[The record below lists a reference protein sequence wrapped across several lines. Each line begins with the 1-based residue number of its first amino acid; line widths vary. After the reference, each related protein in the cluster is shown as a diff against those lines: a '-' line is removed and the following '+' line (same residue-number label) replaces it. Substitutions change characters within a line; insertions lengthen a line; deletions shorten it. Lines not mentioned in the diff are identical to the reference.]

1 MYKPVNRGNEPAK
14 VSNLTSIVHMIALE
28 ARNAHRFQ
36 SLFDGSPSARDPH
49 IPEPPKP
56 PPPTATTAESSPEIR
71 VKYANL
77 SQLGPNEKWQLM
89 DDLREYTTAGLF
101 PSDPKR
107 VPAYVVGELTLPL
120 KKEACIA
127 VAEKRRKS
135 PPEERHTIR
144 EEPKKLLDRGIIRP
158 SSSPW
163 AAQCYYCEKK
173 KTVPYDCA

>member
-1 MYKPVNRGNEPAK
+1 
-14 VSNLTSIVHMIALE
+14 MIALR

-56 PPPTATTAESSPEIR
+56 PPPTATTAESPPEIQ

-77 SQLGPNEKWQLM
+77 SQPGPNEKWQLM
-89 DDLREYTTAGLF
+89 DALREYITAGLF

-107 VPAYVVGELTLPL
+107 VPACIEGGLTLPL
-120 KKEACIA
+120 KKEACIS
-127 VAEKRRKS
+127 VAEKQGTSS
-135 PPEERHTIR
+135 PKERHTIR

-158 SSSPW
+158 SNSPL
-163 AAQCYYCEKK
+163 AAQCYCEKK